1 MTNKSI
7 LMDDPDR
14 QSLLRK
20 IDDFSERLD
29 TRVRDMA
36 QRGEFSD
43 VHRSLSDRIR
53 ERRDRLQKKI
63 QCAEKSNAN
72 GELVML
78 ELERD
83 FRAIFDDW
91 ELMVE
96 ERDADEM
103 KSR

>member
-20 IDDFSERLD
+20 LDGLSEHLD
-29 TRVRDMA
+29 ARVHDMA

-53 ERRDRLQKKI
+53 ERRNQLQAKI
-63 QCAEKSNAN
+63 QCAERSGTK
-72 GELVML
+72 GELIML

-83 FRAIFDDW
+83 FGAVFDDW

-103 KSR
+103 QSR

>member
-1 MTNKSI
+1 
-7 LMDDPDR
+7 MDDPDR

-20 IDDFSERLD
+20 LDDFSERLD
-29 TRVRDMA
+29 ARIRDMA

-43 VHRSLSDRIR
+43 VRQSLPDRIR
-53 ERRDRLQKKI
+53 ERRDRLQTKI
-63 QCAEKSNAN
+63 RCAEKSGAN
-72 GELVML
+72 DELIML

-83 FRAIFDDW
+83 FRAVFDDW

-96 ERDADEM
+96 KRDADEM

>member
-1 MTNKSI
+1 
-7 LMDDPDR
+7 MDDPDR

-20 IDDFSERLD
+20 LDDFSERLD
-29 TRVRDMA
+29 ARIRDVA

-43 VHRSLSDRIR
+43 VRQSLLDRIR
-53 ERRDRLQKKI
+53 ERRDRLQAEI
-63 QCAEKSNAN
+63 QCAEKSGAN
-72 GELVML
+72 GELIIL

-83 FRAIFDDW
+83 FRAVFDDW

-96 ERDADEM
+96 KRDADEM

>member
-1 MTNKSI
+1 
-7 LMDDPDR
+7 MDDPDR
-14 QSLLRK
+14 QNLSCKL
-20 IDDFSERLD
+20 DDFSLRLD
-29 TRVRDMA
+29 ARSRDMA

-43 VHRSLSDRIR
+43 LGQSLLDRIQ
-53 ERRDRLQKKI
+53 ERRDRLQTKI

-96 ERDADEM
+96 KRDADEM

>member
-1 MTNKSI
+1 
-7 LMDDPDR
+7 MDDPDR
-14 QSLLRK
+14 QSLSRRL
-20 IDDFSERLD
+20 DDFSQRLD
-29 TRVRDMA
+29 ARSRHMA

-43 VHRSLSDRIR
+43 VGQSLLDRIQ
-53 ERRDRLQKKI
+53 ERRDRLQTKI
-63 QCAEKSNAN
+63 QCAEKSDAN

-83 FRAIFDDW
+83 FGAIFDDW

-96 ERDADEM
+96 KRDADEM